1 MTKEKFIIEK
11 EGVSRLL
18 TLVGCQKAFLQ
29 HEVNKLEQLE
39 DEIVYQCKKCVST
52 LSEI

>member
-1 MTKEKFIIEK
+1 MVKEKFIIEK

-29 HEVNKLEQLE
+29 REVNKLEQLE
-39 DEIVYQCKKCVST
+39 QEIIYQHK
-52 LSEI
+52 